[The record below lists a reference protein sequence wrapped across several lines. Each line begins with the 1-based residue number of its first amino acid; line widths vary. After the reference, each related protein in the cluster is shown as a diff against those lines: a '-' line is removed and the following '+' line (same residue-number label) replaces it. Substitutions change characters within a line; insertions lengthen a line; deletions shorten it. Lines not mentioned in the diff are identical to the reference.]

1 MIIVR
6 KVTTTPYPSEDS
18 CEHVVPG
25 NNVMMHS
32 TTRRETQTETET
44 EDGVGVGGSYLTL
57 VEAKLQVENIL

>member
-32 TTRRETQTETET
+32 TTRRETQTETE
-44 EDGVGVGGSYLTL
+44 DGGGGGGSYLTL
-57 VEAKLQVENIL
+57 VKAKLQVENIL

>member
-25 NNVMMHS
+25 KNVMMRR
-32 TTRRETQTETET
+32 TTRRETQTET

>member
-32 TTRRETQTETET
+32 TTRRETQTETE
-44 EDGVGVGGSYLTL
+44 DGVGVGGSYLTL